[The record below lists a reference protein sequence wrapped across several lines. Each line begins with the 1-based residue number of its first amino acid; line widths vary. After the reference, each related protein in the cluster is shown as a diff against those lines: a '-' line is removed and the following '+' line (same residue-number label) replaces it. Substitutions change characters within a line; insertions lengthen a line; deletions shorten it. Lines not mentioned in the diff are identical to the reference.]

1 MGERG
6 VEFEWEEKE
15 GGRFWRERRG
25 ECKLER
31 ERERRYYSGGVRRE
45 CGWLKKGEC
54 EWGKKKNTC

>member
-15 GGRFWRERRG
+15 GGRCWREREG
-25 ECKLER
+25 ETVSWR

-45 CGWLKKGEC
+45 CGW
-54 EWGKKKNTC
+54 

>member
-15 GGRFWRERRG
+15 GGRCWRERERRG

-31 ERERRYYSGGVRRE
+31 ERERRYYSGGVRRV
-45 CGWLKKGEC
+45 CDW
-54 EWGKKKNTC
+54 